1 MDPFSSNVCIQKT
14 TRRLPARDPPWLHE
28 SIICFDL
35 PSFWVLKRAPTFIS
49 VQYAFAFIS
58 EIRENIWCSQG
69 HLKVQEHYFSH
80 SERRGPTGAAVA
92 NKYTHYIMVP
102 NPWKTK
108 EHQPYY
114 PAATHT
120 AADDRL
126 ERAPDAYLRSGRRW
140 DILIIVPISVCKIL
154 EFPNLFLASISD
166 VREID
171 WLSSVLSNLI

>member
-1 MDPFSSNVCIQKT
+1 MDPFPSNVCIQKA

-69 HLKVQEHYFSH
+69 HLKVQEHYFSL
-80 SERRGPTGAAVA
+80 SERRGPTGGS
-92 NKYTHYIMVP
+92 KQKHTHYITGP
-102 NPWKTK
+102 DPWKTK
-108 EHQPYY
+108 EHQPHH

-120 AADDRL
+120 AADDRQ
-126 ERAPDAYLRSGRRW
+126 ERAPDLVLKFFAQWEPPLHW
-140 DILIIVPISVCKIL
+140 V
-154 EFPNLFLASISD
+154 D
-166 VREID
+166 VSCIY
-171 WLSSVLSNLI
+171 NI